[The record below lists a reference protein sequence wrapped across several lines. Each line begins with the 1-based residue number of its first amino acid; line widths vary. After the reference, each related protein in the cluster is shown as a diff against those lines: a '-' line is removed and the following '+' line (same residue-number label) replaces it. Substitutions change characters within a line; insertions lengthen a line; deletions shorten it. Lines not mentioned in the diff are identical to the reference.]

1 MTVRAAA
8 VAVVLGCALIAA
20 ASLAAG
26 LPLPDVV
33 VLVAVA
39 GGAALGVGLAG
50 ALLLH
55 TIQRSGFTTQ
65 ISVVALTATA
75 AVGAGSLAAAQAMFL
90 NAHDLGALWVVMAV
104 AALVGVCTAL
114 VLGHR
119 VSHAS
124 RALGEAT
131 RTLGAGGR
139 IADEGGSGSAEFTS
153 LRRELRDTSERLHRA
168 RDAEQAADRSRRELV
183 AWVSHDL
190 RTPLAGIRAIAEALE
205 DGIVTDAAV
214 VRRYHSTLRG
224 ETDRLT
230 GLVDGLFE
238 LSRISGGG
246 LRLVEERVAL
256 GDLVSDA
263 IASAAPVAERA
274 GVTLAG
280 ELVGP
285 DAEVSVA
292 VPELQRVLG
301 NLIGNA
307 LRETGAGG
315 TVRVETGATA
325 DGAYVTVRDAC
336 GGIPE
341 EDLPRVFD
349 AAYRGSAARTPT
361 ADAGAGLGLAIAR
374 GLVDAH
380 HGSIAVRNVDGG
392 CEFTVCLPSADAP
405 GPAAPG
411 GRDAGVRA

>member
-1 MTVRAAA
+1 MTVRGAAAA
-8 VAVVLGCALIAA
+8 VLLGCALIGV

-26 LPLPDVV
+26 LPAADVV

-39 GGAALGVGLAG
+39 GGAALGVGAAG

-55 TIQRSGFTTQ
+55 TLQRAAFTTQ

-90 NAHDLGALWVVMAV
+90 NSHDLGALWVVMAV

-119 VSHAS
+119 VAHAS
-124 RALGEAT
+124 RSLGEAT

-139 IADEGGSGSAEFTS
+139 VADERPAGSAEFAA
-153 LRRELRDTSERLHRA
+153 LRRELRDTSERLARA
-168 RDAEQAADRSRRELV
+168 RAAEHAADRSRRELV

-205 DGIVTDAAV
+205 DGIVSDRDAIQ
-214 VRRYHSTLRG
+214 RYHSTLRG
-224 ETDRLT
+224 QTERMS

-238 LSRISGGG
+238 LSRISEGT

-263 IASAAPVAERA
+263 IASSTPVAERR

-280 ELVGP
+280 QLVGAG
-285 DAEVSVA
+285 AEVSVG
-292 VPELQRVLG
+292 VPEMQRVLD

-307 LRETGAGG
+307 LHETGRGG
-315 TVRVETGATA
+315 TVRVETGARP
-325 DGAYVTVRDAC
+325 DGAYVTVRDTC

-361 ADAGAGLGLAIAR
+361 AAGGAGLGLAIAR
-374 GLVDAH
+374 GLVTAH
-380 HGSIAVRNVDGG
+380 RGTIAVRNVDGG
-392 CEFTVCLPSADAP
+392 CEFTVRLPH
-405 GPAAPG
+405 PA
-411 GRDAGVRA
+411 